1 MASLP
6 EHLTAAPMGRERLSR
21 ETLTEHQRA
30 RLLDAA
36 IGVFAK
42 RGYQETTIDNLVAAA
57 KSSVGG
63 FYALFENKEDC
74 FLALYDRTVAEVREK
89 IEVATSGSS
98 DWAERALLG
107 LRVLLVVFDAEPL
120 KARIAL
126 VEVQTAGTEA
136 RARHQATIDSAVKWL
151 GAGRGLYPAAAE
163 LPPTFEQAAVGGVA
177 WFLQQRLESSAHES
191 VEELFADTTQ
201 LLLEPIFGA
210 RKLSALRRSALSAV
224 G

>member
-1 MASLP
+1 
-6 EHLTAAPMGRERLSR
+6 MGRQQLSR

-42 RGYQETTIDNLVAAA
+42 RGYQQTTIDNLVAAS

-63 FYALFENKEDC
+63 FYSLFASKEKC
-74 FLALYDRTVAEVREK
+74 FLALYDRTVAEARVR
-89 IEVATSGSS
+89 IEVATADSS

-107 LRVLLVVFDAEPL
+107 LHALLTLFDTEPL

-136 RARHQATIDSAVKWL
+136 RSRYDATIDLAVEWL
-151 GAGRGLYPAAAE
+151 GAARDLYPTASD
-163 LPPTFEQAAVGGVA
+163 LPRTFEQATVGGVA
-177 WFLQQRLESSAHES
+177 WFLQQRLESSAHEG
-191 VEELFADTTQ
+191 VEDLFADTTQ
-201 LLLEPIFGA
+201 LLLEPILGE
-210 RKLSALRRSALSAV
+210 RDLGRRRALMTIAV
-224 G
+224 